1 MSIQGING
9 TAAQQY
15 QSTQQTAQG
24 NSQTSQGESGPKVR
38 KGGGHHHH
46 SKPQPTGSTQ
56 ATTATSATSPA
67 TQTATAVTG
76 VATTAPATESLL
88 GLVNLTEPL
97 SAVRSVKKGSGM
109 LLFTVASSTGSKE
122 VVIDPSNKTLGALLL
137 KDWQGRTTSEI
148 HFKNFETITI
158 DGQTALV
165 PKEIEMMLYK
175 RNADGSS
182 GEQQLVIAYYE
193 RVFNQT
199 SRSFRFSTPK
209 KAKMVNLNDASALPW
224 M

>member
-1 MSIQGING
+1 MRSDLCHHCHHLKESFLFAPYLRFYCREGPCMTKLPVFKKGGSTMSIQGING

-76 VATTAPATESLL
+76 VATTAPAT
-88 GLVNLTEPL
+88 G
-97 SAVRSVKKGSGM
+97 A
-109 LLFTVASSTGSKE
+109 STGSGSL
-122 VVIDPSNKTLGALLL
+122 IDLL
-137 KDWQGRTTSEI
+137 
-148 HFKNFETITI
+148 
-158 DGQTALV
+158 A
-165 PKEIEMMLYK
+165 
-175 RNADGSS
+175 
-182 GEQQLVIAYYE
+182 
-193 RVFNQT
+193 
-199 SRSFRFSTPK
+199 
-209 KAKMVNLNDASALPW
+209 
-224 M
+224 